1 VNTKRHRNGG
11 SIIKIA
17 ISGFS
22 ESISTTAT
30 PPWKE
35 GVKGMKFTGICPISE
50 ETASI
55 DIHPIYCGSN
65 EHPGYY
71 MKGRIVSCSVQGP
84 KKACEGSCPIKQ
96 NAPDVFRLDQA
107 PADSL

>member
-1 VNTKRHRNGG
+1 
-11 SIIKIA
+11 
-17 ISGFS
+17 
-22 ESISTTAT
+22 
-30 PPWKE
+30 
-35 GVKGMKFTGICPISE
+35 MKFTGICPISE

-65 EHPGYY
+65 EHPGYS

>member
-1 VNTKRHRNGG
+1 
-11 SIIKIA
+11 
-17 ISGFS
+17 
-22 ESISTTAT
+22 
-30 PPWKE
+30 
-35 GVKGMKFTGICPISE
+35 MKFIGICPITE

-84 KKACEGSCPIKQ
+84 KKAAKAAALSSRTPQTYSGSIR
-96 NAPDVFRLDQA
+96 RLPTA
-107 PADSL
+107 YERKGV